1 MKANKHVNE
10 ECYLSWIIKKGRA
23 RNGGLKIIFLI
34 FNNMNIELHK
44 QLNIT
49 DYFDWEYY
57 NNKYCGK
64 HLQYIQILYA

>member
-1 MKANKHVNE
+1 M
-10 ECYLSWIIKKGRA
+10 
-23 RNGGLKIIFLI
+23 NGGPKIIFLI

-64 HLQYIQILYA
+64 HLQYTDFMCIKYAFNILYWVFMFVLAYRQHG